1 MGVKYVADGKVVI
14 DVILDD
20 GRVVKGVADINKSF
34 GKMGGVAKKA
44 SVSVGSVFKA
54 LGLVALAKK
63 GIDMVTGALD
73 GAISRYDTLNNFP
86 RVMQQIGFSA
96 GDSEKAIN
104 RLSDGIQG
112 LPTTL
117 DDVAGTAQR
126 IAVLTGDLDGA
137 VETTLALNNA
147 FISSGSSQQDAARG
161 LEQYVQMLSKGE
173 VDLQSWRTLQET
185 MGVALND
192 TAKAFGFTGA
202 SAQNDLYDAL
212 KDGHI
217 TFDEFNAKIIELSNE
232 QDGFADRALTASGG
246 IRTAYTNMKTAVV
259 RGVTSII
266 ESIDSVLSQ
275 TPLKSIE
282 NILNGIGK
290 AFNNVLTFIADGI
303 PIVANFIG
311 NLITKFQELTGSTDG
326 IKTSVMNVISTLTD
340 FFAPAFEAVF
350 SFVSS
355 IWTQFVEFFQ
365 THGEMIGQAVHN
377 VMTFIWEIMQFL
389 WPAIEFLI
397 IDTWESIKGV
407 IQGTLDVIL
416 GIIQFFGAL
425 FTGNW
430 SEMWEATKQIFS
442 GALQLVWNL
451 INLWFIGKILKA
463 GKTFVKGFS
472 NIFKALWNGIKSL
485 FSTSINAVKNIVQAG
500 FNFIRSIISGI
511 MNAIRSFISSIWSG
525 IKGIFSGS
533 VSGLKSIVS
542 NGFRT
547 MVNAIKSLMD
557 SALSAVKNIFKNMI
571 DAGKNAGKMFVG
583 IGKDLIKGLIK
594 GIKNMGKAAIDA
606 ITGVVGGV
614 IDKAKSLLK
623 IKSPSRVMM
632 KIGNYTSQG
641 MAKGIT
647 KGGKGVTKASKKLA
661 DEAMKNLQVRF
672 DTKKLSATS
681 YINALK
687 KVRKNY
693 KLTGDQNRKLQ
704 REIYKA
710 NQAIKKQAQTHR
722 NTLRKINDGVK
733 SADAQYLKKV
743 RSINNKLA
751 KDIKKVQDD
760 YKKRLADLTQSI
772 YNQNRL
778 FDEVKTE
785 KVDGKQLLKNLQDQN
800 KQFKQFNKDIAKLQ
814 KAGVSKKFIT
824 ELREMG
830 VSAADEIHAIA
841 NLPKKELNAYVKAWK
856 EKHKLAEAEAK
867 KQMAKEKANMQKE
880 IRALTKAA
888 NKELAQ
894 ANREWK
900 AKLRKLSRET
910 AKLGSFKNSGKVL
923 GKDTARGLISGLR
936 SMNGPLK
943 KQARATAK
951 TVERE
956 IKKALKIKSPS
967 RLMRDEVGAMIP
979 AGIAEG
985 IDDGTKSAVNAMN
998 RLSDSLS
1005 SDIDANVNLIGDL
1018 KGFTA
1023 NKAIGSFV
1031 PVTQH
1036 IMREVVTEKKGSKV
1050 QPVKQ
1055 QPAYI
1060 TLVLGGRE
1068 YSAFVRDIS
1077 ETQAR
1082 TQLTLEAF
1090 RG

>member
-1 MGVKYVADGKVVI
+1 MGVKYVADGKIVI

-20 GRVVKGVADINKSF
+20 GKVVKGVADINKSF

-126 IAVLTGDLDGA
+126 LAILTGDLDGA

-161 LEQYVQMLSKGE
+161 LEQYVQMLSKGK
-173 VDLQSWRTLQET
+173 VDMQSWGTLQET

-192 TAKAFGFTGA
+192 TAKAFGFAGA

-246 IRTAYTNMKTAVV
+246 IKTAYTNIKTAVV
-259 RGVTSII
+259 SGVADVIK
-266 ESIDSVLSQ
+266 SIDSVLSQ
-275 TPLKSIE
+275 TPLKSIQ
-282 NILNGIGK
+282 NILDQIK
-290 AFNNVLTFIADGI
+290 KSLNVVFDFIADGI

-355 IWTQFVEFFQ
+355 IWSQFVEFFQ

-377 VMTFIWEIMQFL
+377 VMMFIWGVMQFI

-407 IQGTLDVIL
+407 IQGALDIIL

-430 SEMWEATKQIFS
+430 TEMWEATKQIFK
-442 GALQLVWNL
+442 GALQFVWNL

-463 GKTFVKGFS
+463 GKTFAQGFKQ
-472 NIFKALWNGIKSL
+472 IFVSLWNAIKSL
-485 FSTSINAVKNIVQAG
+485 FSASVNAVKNIVQAG

-511 MNAIRSFISSIWSG
+511 MNAIRSVISSIWSG

-542 NGFRT
+542 NGFRA
-547 MVNAIKSLMD
+547 MVNAIKSLM
-557 SALSAVKNIFKNMI
+557 SKALSAVKSIFTNMLDI
-571 DAGKNAGKMFVG
+571 GKNAGKMFIG
-583 IGKDLIKGLIK
+583 IGKDLINGLIN
-594 GIKNMGKAAIDA
+594 GIKNMAGAAIDA

-614 IDKAKSLLK
+614 VDKAKSLLG
-623 IKSPSRVMM
+623 ISSPS
-632 KIGNYTSQG
+632 
-641 MAKGIT
+641 
-647 KGGKGVTKASKKLA
+647 KL
-661 DEAMKNLQVRF
+661 
-672 DTKKLSATS
+672 
-681 YINALK
+681 
-687 KVRKNY
+687 
-693 KLTGDQNRKLQ
+693 
-704 REIYKA
+704 
-710 NQAIKKQAQTHR
+710 
-722 NTLRKINDGVK
+722 
-733 SADAQYLKKV
+733 
-743 RSINNKLA
+743 
-751 KDIKKVQDD
+751 
-760 YKKRLADLTQSI
+760 
-772 YNQNRL
+772 
-778 FDEVKTE
+778 
-785 KVDGKQLLKNLQDQN
+785 
-800 KQFKQFNKDIAKLQ
+800 FKQF
-814 KAGVSKKFIT
+814 G
-824 ELREMG
+824 
-830 VSAADEIHAIA
+830 
-841 NLPKKELNAYVKAWK
+841 
-856 EKHKLAEAEAK
+856 
-867 KQMAKEKANMQKE
+867 
-880 IRALTKAA
+880 
-888 NKELAQ
+888 
-894 ANREWK
+894 EWTSEG
-900 AKLRKLSRET
+900 LS
-910 AKLGSFKNSGKVL
+910 
-923 GKDTARGLISGLR
+923 I
-936 SMNGPLK
+936 
-943 KQARATAK
+943 
-951 TVERE
+951 
-956 IKKALKIKSPS
+956 
-967 RLMRDEVGAMIP
+967 
-979 AGIAEG
+979 G
-985 IDDGTKSAVNAMN
+985 IDDESKNVIKSV
-998 RLSDSLS
+998 S
-1005 SDIDANVNLIGDL
+1005 SMIDDMSKEVDVDLLGDL

-1023 NKAIGSFV
+1023 NAALGKMA
-1031 PVTQH
+1031 PVTQSVQQE
-1036 IMREVVTEKKGSKV
+1036 IISKQSNASKYDDSKV
-1050 QPVKQ
+1050 VRLLQVIADKNPDLYMGLEKVGSLMDKEQ
-1055 QPAYI
+1055 AKRINLQ
-1060 TLVLGGRE
+1060 GRRV
-1068 YSAFVRDIS
+1068 ALD
-1077 ETQAR
+1077 
-1082 TQLTLEAF
+1082 
-1090 RG
+1090 